1 MWQLWKA
8 TEVVRKKYVNVRLFR
23 KCRRHLKQRL
33 VPASFQGNRI
43 LTVVHPAPSL
53 PIDHRETDMLRSRS
67 KTAKFN
73 TG

>member
-33 VPASFQGNRI
+33 VPASFQGNRTSAI
-43 LTVVHPAPSL
+43 TQNRP
-53 PIDHRETDMLRSRS
+53 
-67 KTAKFN
+67 
-73 TG
+73 